1 MRSWGNETEMGN
13 KQIQVVS
20 KQIPAEGNQDSVP
33 LGILRIYMKS
43 GSELSLSRIRNLK
56 YLSTNF
62 HL

>member
-20 KQIPAEGNQDSVP
+20 KQIPAEGNQDSLP

-43 GSELSLSRIRNLK
+43 GS
-56 YLSTNF
+56 
-62 HL
+62 